1 MSVPVKFHEKLFT
14 PLRDFFAD
22 SRAIGI
28 ILIACTILSLFFANY
43 TSTSTNYT
51 AFWLK
56 EVHFGISFLHL
67 PETNLLVI
75 NDILMTFFFFL
86 VGMEIKRELTIG
98 ELASIKKS
106 MLPVVAAFG
115 GMVCPAIIFALFNGN
130 TPYQKGWGIPMA
142 TDIAFSLGVLSLLG
156 NKVPVQLKIFLAAL
170 AIIDDLG
177 AVLTIAV
184 FYSSDINFIYLSI
197 AVVLVIIVVGI
208 NKLKI
213 NNLVFYFIP
222 GALLWYCMFNSGV
235 HATLAG
241 VIMSF
246 CMPLNQLAKV
256 EHKLF
261 HPVNFVIMPLFA
273 LANTAI
279 VLPSSMGYVFQST
292 ISFGII
298 AGLVIGKPLGIF
310 SFSYLA
316 VKFKIASAPS
326 NSTWTQLLGIGM
338 LGGIGFTMSIFTTSL
353 SYSADALQVIGKVAV
368 IAASV
373 ASGCIGFIY
382 LYNYKSKSI
391 IEPKAA
397 DISTEDGA
405 ASETFLGLEVP
416 KNGLSVAAQQ

>member
-1 MSVPVKFHEKLFT
+1 MDTIKKPVKFHEKLFT

-28 ILIACTILSLFFANY
+28 LLIACTVLSLLLSNINV
-43 TSTSTNYT
+43 TSASYT

-75 NDILMTFFFFL
+75 NDVLMTFFFFL

-106 MLPVVAAFG
+106 LLPVLAAFG
-115 GMVCPAIIFALFNGN
+115 GMVCPAIFFAIFNGN
-130 TPYQKGWGIPMA
+130 TPYHKGWGIPMA

-156 NKVPVQLKIFLAAL
+156 KKVPVQLKIFLAAL

-184 FYSSDINFIYLSI
+184 FYSSNINFIYLS
-197 AVVLVIIVVGI
+197 AALALVVLVICI
-208 NKLKI
+208 NKLQI
-213 NNLVFYFIP
+213 NNLFFYFIP

-261 HPVNFVIMPLFA
+261 HPVNFIIMPLFA

-279 VLPSSMGYVFQST
+279 VLPSSMGYIFQST

-316 VKFKIASAPS
+316 VKLKIASPPS
-326 NSTWTQLLGIGM
+326 NSTWMQLLGIGM

-353 SYSADALQVIGKVAV
+353 AYNTDALQIIGKVAV
-368 IAASV
+368 IAASII
-373 ASGCIGFIY
+373 SGILGFTY
-382 LYNYKSKSI
+382 LYNYKTKANAEGVASAKA
-391 IEPKAA
+391 EEMLPLKAA
-397 DISTEDGA
+397 HDDTGFIIT
-405 ASETFLGLEVP
+405 
-416 KNGLSVAAQQ
+416 Q

>member
-1 MSVPVKFHEKLFT
+1 MNTVRKPVKFHEKLFT

-28 ILIACTILSLFFANY
+28 LLIACTVLSLILSNLHA
-43 TSTSTNYT
+43 TSASYT

-56 EVHFGISFLHL
+56 QVHFGINFLHL

-98 ELASIKKS
+98 ELASVKKS
-106 MLPVVAAFG
+106 MLPVLAAFG
-115 GMVCPAIIFALFNGN
+115 GMVCPAIIFALFNGG
-130 TPYQKGWGIPMA
+130 TPFQKGWGIPMA

-184 FYSSDINFIYLSI
+184 FYSSDINFIYLGL
-197 AVVLVIIVVGI
+197 ALVLILIVVGI

-213 NNLVFYFIP
+213 NNLFFYFVP

-310 SFSYLA
+310 SFSYFATKL
-316 VKFKIASAPS
+316 KIASAPS
-326 NSTWTQLLGIGM
+326 NSTWKQLLGIGM

-353 SYSADALQVIGKVAV
+353 SYGSDALQVIGKVAV

-373 ASGCIGFIY
+373 TSGCLGFIY
-382 LYNYKSKSI
+382 LYNYK
-391 IEPKAA
+391 PK
-397 DISTEDGA
+397 TLVQHEDDNSNEVE
-405 ASETFLGLEVP
+405 SETFIGLEVP
-416 KNGLSVAAQQ
+416 KNGLSMVSQN

>member
-1 MSVPVKFHEKLFT
+1 MDTIKKPVKFHEKLFT

-28 ILIACTILSLFFANY
+28 LLIACTVLSLVLSNINV
-43 TSTSTNYT
+43 TSASYT
-51 AFWLK
+51 AFWLN
-56 EVHFGISFLHL
+56 EVHWGISFLHL

-106 MLPVVAAFG
+106 MLPVLAAFG
-115 GMVCPAIIFALFNGN
+115 GMVCPAILFALFNGN
-130 TPYQKGWGIPMA
+130 TPYHKGWGIPMA

-156 NKVPVQLKIFLAAL
+156 KKVPVQLKIFLAAL

-184 FYSSDINFIYLSI
+184 FYSSNINFIYLGI
-197 AVVLVIIVVGI
+197 AAALVAIIVGI

-213 NNLVFYFIP
+213 NNLFFYFVP
-222 GALLWYCMFNSGV
+222 GVLLWYCMFNSGV

-246 CMPLNQLAKV
+246 CMPLNQLSKV

-261 HPVNFVIMPLFA
+261 HPVNFIIMPLFA

-298 AGLVIGKPLGIF
+298 VGLVIGKPLGIF
-310 SFSYLA
+310 SFSYFA
-316 VKFKIASAPS
+316 VKLKIAAAPS

-353 SYSADALQVIGKVAV
+353 SYNTDALQIIGKVAV
-368 IAASV
+368 IAASTLS
-373 ASGCIGFIY
+373 ACLGFVY
-382 LYNYKSKSI
+382 LYNYK
-391 IEPKAA
+391 
-397 DISTEDGA
+397 
-405 ASETFLGLEVP
+405 P
-416 KNGLSVAAQQ
+416 KNVDQEEQTETLDEMVEFDAIKDNSLSMASQQ

>member
-1 MSVPVKFHEKLFT
+1 METIKKPVKFHEKLFT

-28 ILIACTILSLFFANY
+28 ILIACTVLSLFLANY
-43 TSTSTNYT
+43 TSTSTIYT

-115 GMVCPAIIFALFNGN
+115 GMVCPAIIFALFNGG
-130 TPYQKGWGIPMA
+130 TPFQKGWGIPMA

-156 NKVPVQLKIFLAAL
+156 KRVPVQLKIFLAAL

-184 FYSSDINFIYLSI
+184 FYSSNINFIYLGI

-213 NNLVFYFIP
+213 NNLFFYFIP

-246 CMPLNQLAKV
+246 CMPLNQLSKV

-261 HPVNFVIMPLFA
+261 HPVNFIIMPLFA

-298 AGLVIGKPLGIF
+298 AGLVVGKPLGIF

-353 SYSADALQVIGKVAV
+353 SYSADALQVVGKVAV
-368 IAASV
+368 IAASIV
-373 ASGCIGFIY
+373 SGFLGFVY
-382 LYNYKSKSI
+382 LYNYKAKNTISSNLDVDSLDGMLDN
-391 IEPKAA
+391 A
-397 DISTEDGA
+397 DDNNALQIAT
-405 ASETFLGLEVP
+405 V
-416 KNGLSVAAQQ
+416 Q

>member
-1 MSVPVKFHEKLFT
+1 MDTIKKPVKFHEKLFT

-28 ILIACTILSLFFANY
+28 LLIACTALSLLLSNINV
-43 TSTSTNYT
+43 TSASYT

-56 EVHFGISFLHL
+56 EVHFGITFLHL

-75 NDILMTFFFFL
+75 NDVLMTFFFFL

-106 MLPVVAAFG
+106 LLPVLAAFG
-115 GMVCPAIIFALFNGN
+115 GMVCPAIFFVIFNGN
-130 TPYQKGWGIPMA
+130 TPFHKGWGIPMA

-156 NKVPVQLKIFLAAL
+156 KKVPVQLKIFLAAL

-184 FYSSDINFIYLSI
+184 FYSSNINFIYLSV
-197 AVVLVIIVVGI
+197 ALALVVLVICI
-208 NKLKI
+208 NKLQI
-213 NNLVFYFIP
+213 NNLFFYFIP

-261 HPVNFVIMPLFA
+261 HPVNFIIMPLFA

-298 AGLVIGKPLGIF
+298 VGLVIGKPLGIF
-310 SFSYLA
+310 SFSYFA
-316 VKFKIASAPS
+316 VKLKIAAAPS
-326 NSTWTQLLGIGM
+326 NSTWAQLLGIGM

-353 SYSADALQVIGKVAV
+353 AYNTDALQIIGKVAV

-373 ASGCIGFIY
+373 ISGILGFMY
-382 LYNYKSKSI
+382 LYSYKSKANA
-391 IEPKAA
+391 EGVDKAIA
-397 DISTEDGA
+397 KEM
-405 ASETFLGLEVP
+405 LPLEVAD
-416 KNGLSVAAQQ
+416 NDTGFIIAQ

>member
-1 MSVPVKFHEKLFT
+1 MDTVKKPIKFHEKLFT

-28 ILIACTILSLFFANY
+28 ILIACTVLSLLLSNINSLSSSY
-43 TSTSTNYT
+43 TS
-51 AFWLK
+51 FWLK
-56 EVHFGISFLHL
+56 EVHWGINFLHL

-106 MLPVVAAFG
+106 LLPVIAAFG

-156 NKVPVQLKIFLAAL
+156 KRVPVQLKIFLAAL

-184 FYSSDINFIYLSI
+184 FYSSDINFIYLGAAAI
-197 AVVLVIIVVGI
+197 LVAVVIGI
-208 NKLKI
+208 NKLKV
-213 NNLVFYFIP
+213 NNLFFYFIP

-261 HPVNFVIMPLFA
+261 HPVNFLIMPLFA

-279 VLPSSMGYVFQST
+279 QLPSSMGYVFQST

-298 AGLVIGKPLGIF
+298 AGLVIGKPFGIF
-310 SFSYLA
+310 TFSYVAAKL
-316 VKFKIASAPS
+316 KIATAPS
-326 NSTWTQLLGIGM
+326 NSTWKQLLGIGM

-353 SYSADALQVIGKVAV
+353 SYKTEELQVIGKVAV

-373 ASGCIGFIY
+373 ISGCLGFTY
-382 LYNYKSKSI
+382 LYNYKPKLKQTNDDHFEQHDEKSEFI
-391 IEPKAA
+391 VIMNEN
-397 DISTEDGA
+397 TV
-405 ASETFLGLEVP
+405 SESAV
-416 KNGLSVAAQQ
+416 